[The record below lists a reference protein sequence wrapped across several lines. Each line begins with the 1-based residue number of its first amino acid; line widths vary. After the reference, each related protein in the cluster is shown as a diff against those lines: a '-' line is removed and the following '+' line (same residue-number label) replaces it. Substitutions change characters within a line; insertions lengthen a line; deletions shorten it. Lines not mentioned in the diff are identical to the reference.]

1 VASVLDISAEDE
13 FMKNILFNK
22 KSCYTGTAG
31 EWKNFLGEWKKS
43 ISPDRVEY
51 SITKNIS
58 LDHIEDVEDCMFH
71 TERRLGILLP
81 ESYKDFLRSISINN
95 AGGLMGDIFDFMGFI
110 GCKDVG
116 WMKNIDCDYFEIL
129 RNAAPMDFDVDD
141 GEYFKYGT
149 DFCFDNLNPRGEE
162 FLLIIGKNSASEYLL
177 LNAEFC
183 SSDGEF
189 EAAYLTPSSIVR
201 YPNFAEMMRQFA
213 AIDCSLVDN
222 IGPAS
227 QISLNKIDWIGG
239 KLISD
244 PWWR

>member
-1 VASVLDISAEDE
+1 VGGKDVRNLLIGKRSCYAGNPGEWRIFIKNWKEKIPLEHSDYSIVKDISFNDLANFDEKIIDAE
-13 FMKNILFNK
+13 K
-22 KSCYTGTAG
+22 
-31 EWKNFLGEWKKS
+31 
-43 ISPDRVEY
+43 
-51 SITKNIS
+51 
-58 LDHIEDVEDCMFH
+58 
-71 TERRLGILLP
+71 RLGILLP
-81 ESYKDFLRSISINN
+81 DSYKDFLRAITIPP
-95 AGGLMGDIFDFMGFI
+95 GLHPSNEDFFDFSGFLNVNYIDWMG
-110 GCKDVG
+110 G
-116 WMKNIDCDYFEIL
+116 IDGDYFNVIQGF
-129 RNAAPMDFDVDD
+129 DFHENE
-141 GEYFKYGT
+141 GEYFSYGV
-149 DFCFDNLNPRGEE
+149 DFSFDHLSTGFGD
-162 FLLIIGKNSASEYLL
+162 FLMVIAKIDVSEYLL
-177 LNAEFC
+177 LNTKFH